1 MDDEA
6 LTDRALLGVHGAVGV
21 LKAVADLYRLR
32 SVDVD
37 AAELRG
43 LEQPGYGARGPVIA
57 RFGRRVDGVEVFRSE
72 LKVVLDASH
81 ELVALSVKQ
90 GDHVQAGQVVA
101 AIEVMKAKHDVRA
114 PCAGRI
120 TRIDAAL
127 GDSVSAAAP
136 IMLIAP

>member
-1 MDDEA
+1 MTLAIATTRIPGDLADKMEA
-6 LTDRALLGVHGAVGV
+6 AAAAGFDGATPVYSPFAGRA
-21 LKAVADLYRLR
+21 
-32 SVDVD
+32 
-37 AAELRG
+37 
-43 LEQPGYGARGPVIA
+43 
-57 RFGRRVDGVEVFRSE
+57 
-72 LKVVLDASH
+72 
-81 ELVALSVKQ
+81 ELVALSVQQ

-114 PCAGRI
+114 PCAGRV